1 MDTLGAWSWTFLV
14 LYIGLM
20 IHLGRRGQRQVAS
33 ADDFAVA
40 RGAYGPLTLAVA
52 YAATAATGAT
62 FLGLPGLAYQYG
74 MGVLWVG
81 LLYPVGIYVGVG
93 SGGDDAGLHP
103 PWAAA
108 ALGDHRAGVAGF
120 EALADVAVAGGVR

>member
-1 MDTLGAWSWTFLV
+1 MV
-14 LYIGLM
+14 LYVGLM

-52 YAATAATGAT
+52 YAATAASGAT

-74 MGVLWVG
+74 MGVYAVLGGAHADIMTDAVQGAIMLGIAVMVG
-81 LLYPVGIYVGVG
+81 RCSQP
-93 SGGDDAGLHP
+93 ATAP
-103 PWAAA
+103 M
-108 ALGDHRAGVAGF
+108 ALPKCWRSSTRWTLVC
-120 EALADVAVAGGVR
+120 